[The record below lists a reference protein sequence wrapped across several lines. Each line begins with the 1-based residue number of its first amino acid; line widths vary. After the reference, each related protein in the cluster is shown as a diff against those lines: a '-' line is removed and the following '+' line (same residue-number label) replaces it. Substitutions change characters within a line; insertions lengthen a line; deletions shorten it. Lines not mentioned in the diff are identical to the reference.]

1 MSYTIPTMTVP
12 ELLAALR
19 AAPAQDVMIIMNDHQ
34 QEIIA
39 ALSGL
44 EGVKGALIEI
54 VRASDMRSGS
64 GDSFVFDQARSA
76 LSQLEAAGL

>member
-44 EGVKGALIEI
+44 ESVRGALKITDETVERCAKAMWNATRRI
-54 VRASDMRSGS
+54 K
-64 GDSFVFDQARSA
+64 
-76 LSQLEAAGL
+76 